1 MDSGLGNSGDGLR
14 LGKETHGKCVE
25 DRTLKVLALG
35 IKGLSEMQNTS
46 KGLVAWMKVQE
57 LWVAWQ
63 VDIKGQPSGA
73 DALFSSF
80 L

>member
-1 MDSGLGNSGDGLR
+1 
-14 LGKETHGKCVE
+14 
-25 DRTLKVLALG
+25 
-35 IKGLSEMQNTS
+35 MQNTS
-46 KGLVAWMKVQE
+46 EGLVAWMKVQE